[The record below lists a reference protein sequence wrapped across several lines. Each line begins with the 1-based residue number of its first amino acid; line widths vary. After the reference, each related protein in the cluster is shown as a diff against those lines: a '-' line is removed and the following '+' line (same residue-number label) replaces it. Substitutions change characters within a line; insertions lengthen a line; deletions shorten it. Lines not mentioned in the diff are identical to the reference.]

1 MTVDIVLRSDEVLNH
16 LEAAQKTSVI
26 KLFGKLVTLHD
37 ECFLP
42 LVFA

>member
-26 KLFGKLVTLHD
+26 KLF
-37 ECFLP
+37 C
-42 LVFA
+42 